1 MTYPSV
7 PRVSR
12 SFFRLCCIRAS
23 VRRFWSVQA
32 RQCKGPRVVVELD
45 GDGGGSPYPG
55 GHHEAEV
62 LPAVGVGVD
71 FLLCHD
77 GFRFG
82 YLNKLSLFTVYM
94 FGTIFTHL
102 RKYYSLHY

>member
-1 MTYPSV
+1 MFRGHFSV
-7 PRVSR
+7 CVVYA
-12 SFFRLCCIRAS
+12 RLY
-23 VRRFWSVQA
+23 VVFGQFKPVNV
-32 RQCKGPRVVVELD
+32 KVPDVVVELD

-62 LPAVGVGVD
+62 LPSVGVGVD